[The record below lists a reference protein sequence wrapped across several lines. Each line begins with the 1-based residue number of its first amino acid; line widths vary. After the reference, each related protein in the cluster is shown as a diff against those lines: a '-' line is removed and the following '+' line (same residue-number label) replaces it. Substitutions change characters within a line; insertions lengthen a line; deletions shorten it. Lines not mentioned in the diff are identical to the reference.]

1 MGRLVRHHA
10 ATAPR
15 RDNRMDGINIAD
27 STPAVIVVDFAT
39 VTNVVDEPPATSTK
53 VESTPNG
60 GRNTAIFSIVL
71 GNNRA
76 VRDPAMIGSNINDEI
91 DLTTV

>member
-39 VTNVVDEPPATSTK
+39 VTNVVEEPPATSTR
-53 VESTPNG
+53 VERTPNG
-60 GRNTAIFSIVL
+60 GRNADILCIVF
-71 GNNRA
+71 GNSRA
-76 VRDPAMIGSNINDEI
+76 VIAPAMIGTKINDEI